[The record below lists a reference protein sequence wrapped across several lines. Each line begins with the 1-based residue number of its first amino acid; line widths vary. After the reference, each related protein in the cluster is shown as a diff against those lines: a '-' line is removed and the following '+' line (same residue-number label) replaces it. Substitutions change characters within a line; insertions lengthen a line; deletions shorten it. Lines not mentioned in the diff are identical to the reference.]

1 MKLLNFLN
9 DNAEKYLLVALLGLM
24 ASFIVIQVFMRYVM
38 QDSLTWSEEFVRWI
52 FVWFI
57 WVGIS
62 YGFKVRRHVC
72 IPMIVDL
79 MPLKVK
85 QMITLFADVIMA
97 LFFIMMFIYGMQQVL
112 SPLVMRRTAITLTWP
127 LTDIK
132 VSSMWQYASMP
143 IGALLSS
150 IRLLQCSSQDFKA
163 LREATPEKKGVNHG

>member
-1 MKLLNFLN
+1 MKLLKFLN
-9 DNAEKYLLVALLGLM
+9 DNAEKYLLVFLLGLM
-24 ASFIVIQVFMRYVM
+24 AAFIVIQVFMRYVM
-38 QDSLTWSEEFVRWI
+38 QDSLTWSEEFVRWT

-72 IPMIVDL
+72 IPMAVDL
-79 MPLKVK
+79 LPIKVK
-85 QMITLFADVIMA
+85 QCITMFADVVMA
-97 LFFIMMFIYGMQQVL
+97 VFFIMMFIYGMQQVL

-143 IGALLSS
+143 VGAFLSS
-150 IRLLQCSSQDFKA
+150 IRLLQCSAQDYRA
-163 LREATPEKKGVNHG
+163 LTGAEDNQGAANG